1 MASPLLYCLAAAA
14 LAIGALVPTSEAW
27 RPTAT
32 TPPLPVLPIPSA
44 AQLKWQRREVI
55 MFFHFGMNT
64 FTGSEWGTGTEDPS
78 LFRPA
83 ALDAAQWVGA
93 ARAAGASLAILVA
106 KHHDGF
112 CLWPSAYMDH
122 SVRASPWRAGRGDVV
137 REFVRAARAGG
148 VDAGLYLSPWD
159 RHDARYGKE
168 VAYSEYYEAQLH
180 ELLTGYGSVSE
191 IWFDGAKGKNATN
204 MTYHFQEWFQTVKQL
219 QRSINIFSD
228 DGPDVRW
235 VGDEKGFAGTTCWS
249 TVNRSMITIGE
260 AGIEKYVRD
269 QSVSSSVNGAV
280 HRLVDYAH
288 ACAIAVSCQ
297 QGDPRGQDW
306 VPPECD
312 LSIRPGWF
320 WHKNETAKPLSQ
332 LLEIYYNSVGRNCV
346 LLLNA
351 PPNSTGLVEDA
362 DVARLR
368 EFGSAV
374 ATIFGTNLAAGSAA
388 RASSERGGGLAARNV
403 LDGRDDTYWA
413 PTAEDGRRNGY
424 WIELRRPPG
433 SAGRPFNVV
442 RIQEHVALGQRVERH
457 AVYVDGA
464 PVANGTTV
472 GHKRLHRLPRAVAG
486 GTVRVWIAA
495 RRGPP
500 LLSAVGLHH
509 DPFVEADSL

>member
-1 MASPLLYCLAAAA
+1 MARRPLLLRLAVAVLVAAAA
-14 LAIGALVPTSEAW
+14 SEA
-27 RPTAT
+27 RSVTPTLT
-32 TPPLPVLPIPSA
+32 LTPPPLPVLPIPSA

-64 FTGSEWGTGTEDPS
+64 FTDSEWGTGAEDPA

-83 ALDAAQWVGA
+83 ALNATQWMDAAT
-93 ARAAGASLAILVA
+93 AAGASLAILVA

-112 CLWPSAYMDH
+112 CLWPSGYTDH
-122 SVRASPWRAGRGDVV
+122 SVRASPWRGGRGDVV
-137 REFVRAARAGG
+137 REFVDAARARGL
-148 VDAGLYLSPWD
+148 DAGIYLSPWD
-159 RHDARYGKE
+159 RHDRRYGDE
-168 VAYSEYYEAQLH
+168 VAYNEYYEAQLH

-260 AGIEKYVRD
+260 AGIENYL
-269 QSVSSSVNGAV
+269 NA
-280 HRLVDYAH
+280 
-288 ACAIAVSCQ
+288 
-297 QGDPRGQDW
+297 GDPRGRDW

-312 LSIRPGWF
+312 VSIRPGWF

-351 PPNSTGLVEDA
+351 PPNTTGLVEAA

-368 EFGSAV
+368 ELGSAV
-374 ATIFGTNLAAGSAA
+374 STIFGTDLAAGSAA
-388 RASSERGGGLAARNV
+388 RASSERGAGFAARNV
-403 LDGRDDTYWA
+403 LDGREGTYWA
-413 PTAEDGRRNGY
+413 PAPEDGRRNGY
-424 WIELRRPPG
+424 WIELRRP
-433 SAGRPFNVV
+433 AAARPFNVV
-442 RIQEHVALGQRVERH
+442 RVQEHVALGQRVERH

-472 GHKRLHRLPRAVAG
+472 GHKRLHRLPRPVAG
-486 GTVRVWIAA
+486 RTVRIWIAA

-500 LLSAVGLHH
+500 LLSAVGLHY
-509 DPFVEADSL
+509 DPFAVADTM

>member
-1 MASPLLYCLAAAA
+1 MASPLLCLAAAA
-14 LAIGALVPTSEAW
+14 LAVVAVLVSTTEAW
-27 RPTAT
+27 LAT
-32 TPPLPVLPIPSA
+32 PPPLPVLPIPSA
-44 AQLKWQRREVI
+44 PQLKWQRREVI

-64 FTGSEWGTGTEDPS
+64 FTDSEWGTGTEDPS

-83 ALDAAQWVGA
+83 ALNATQWMDA
-93 ARAAGASLAILVA
+93 ARAAGASLVILVA
-106 KHHDGF
+106 KHHDGL
-112 CLWPSAYMDH
+112 CLWPSEYTAH
-122 SVRASPWRAGRGDVV
+122 SVRASPWRGGRGDVV
-137 REFVRAARAGG
+137 REFVDAARARG

-159 RHDARYGKE
+159 RHDERYGEE
-168 VAYSEYYEAQLH
+168 VAYNEYYEAQLH

-219 QRSINIFSD
+219 QGSINIFSD

-235 VGDEKGFAGTTCWS
+235 VGDEKGYAGTTCWS

-260 AGIEKYVRD
+260 AGIEKYL
-269 QSVSSSVNGAV
+269 NE
-280 HRLVDYAH
+280 
-288 ACAIAVSCQ
+288 
-297 QGDPRGQDW
+297 GDPRGRDW

-312 LSIRPGWF
+312 VSIRTGWF

-362 DVARLR
+362 DIARLR
-368 EFGSAV
+368 EFGAAV
-374 ATIFGTNLAAGSAA
+374 ATIFGTDLAAGSEA
-388 RASSERGGGLAARNV
+388 RASSERGAGFAARNV
-403 LDGRDDTYWA
+403 LDGRDGTYWA

-424 WIELRRPPG
+424 WIELRLRRPGPG
-433 SAGRPFNVV
+433 AQAFNVV

-472 GHKRLHRLPRAVAG
+472 GHKRLHRLPRPVAG
-486 GTVRVWIAA
+486 TTVRVWIAA

-500 LLSAVGLHH
+500 LLSAVGLHY
-509 DPFVEADSL
+509 DPFVAADTM